1 MGQQM
6 TDKRSVRAALRHAV
20 NNEDEIKASE
30 ECGCFHCLEVFAKD
44 EIDEWVDGEDGMSA
58 VCPKCSVESVIGD
71 AAGFP
76 LTEAFLDAMRHEMF
90 V

>member
-1 MGQQM
+1 MI
-6 TDKRSVRAALRHAV
+6 DKKAVRAALKHAV
-20 NNEDEIKASE
+20 NNEDEINASE
-30 ECGCFHCLEVFAKD
+30 ECGCFHCLEVFPKE
-44 EIDEWVDGEDGMSA
+44 EIDEWVDSDGGMSA

-76 LTEAFLDAMRHEMF
+76 LTTEFLDGMRQEMF

>member
-1 MGQQM
+1 MIDRK
-6 TDKRSVRAALRHAV
+6 TVLKALKHAV
-20 NNEDEIKASE
+20 ANEDEINASE
-30 ECGCFHCLEVFAKD
+30 ECGCFHCLEVFPKD
-44 EIDEWVDGEDGMSA
+44 EIEEFVDGEDGMSA

-76 LTEAFLDAMRHEMF
+76 LTEELLDAMRQEMF